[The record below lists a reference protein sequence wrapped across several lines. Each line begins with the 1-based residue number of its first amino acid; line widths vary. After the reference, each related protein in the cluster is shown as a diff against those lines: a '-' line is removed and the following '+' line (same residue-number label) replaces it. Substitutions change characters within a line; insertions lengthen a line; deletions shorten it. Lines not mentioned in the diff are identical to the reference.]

1 MEAGDPRTV
10 ADLVKPEGLKW
21 MARFAEGIGPV
32 VNLVIPKNPDG
43 SPRLARPLAITLA
56 LVGLVFLYLGGASG
70 VLG

>member
-1 MEAGDPRTV
+1 MNWFAIGAGAALIIV
-10 ADLVKPEGLKW
+10 GLTG
-21 MARFAEGIGPV
+21 FA
-32 VNLVIPKNPDG
+32 KKPDG